1 MTSRAIAIASS
12 TVSPKVAQPG
22 RVGTVDGVPAFRLLS
37 EEDMVVQASHRSAPL
52 LVMVHYLMIKGIRAV
67 SHSATVRFWI
77 DKKAYE
83 ESKQAGCM
91 AKNQRADVK
100 NPNNASY
107 KAAVDN
113 RANQLNPNNTVTKSG
128 RCKK

>member
-1 MTSRAIAIASS
+1 
-12 TVSPKVAQPG
+12 
-22 RVGTVDGVPAFRLLS
+22 
-37 EEDMVVQASHRSAPL
+37 
-52 LVMVHYLMIKGIRAV
+52 MIKGIRAV
-67 SHSATVRFWI
+67 SHSAIVRFRI

-100 NPNNASY
+100 NPNNASH

-113 RANQLNPNNTVTKSG
+113 RANQLNPNNTATKSG